1 MGRLIPT
8 TDGVRLK
15 RSNKRHPV
23 KTSKAVTLLLEHQ
36 LNRHQVEVVVL
47 PRVVKWI
54 SKLMISVLHQELRQT
69 DVMVGQEEMEVIVVI
84 VNHVTRISIGAVA
97 AIANGMMAVAMVI
110 GPSDKTMTI
119 NEVVATTTGT
129 PTIMVATVA
138 IVIMEIDALTIATKV
153 VMTTGTLSKMT
164 IVDHR
169 DEHRVRRM
177 IFRECAVEIVVVAVV
192 VHHTIGIAVVVVT
205 KNVVAAAAVMREMAT
220 VAETIIVTPVMVI
233 HAVDE
238 AMVHVIWM
246 AVVLPNNRMFHL
258 RMMIVKVNVFGWGR
272 TSQNMK
278 IQM

>member
-54 SKLMISVLHQELRQT
+54 SKLMISVLHQEQHQT

-84 VNHVTRISIGAVA
+84 VNHVTKISIGAVA

-119 NEVVATTTGT
+119 NEVAATTTGT
-129 PTIMVATVA
+129 PTIMVATGA

-153 VMTTGTLSKMT
+153 VMMIGTLSKMT
-164 IVDHR
+164 IVDHH

-177 IFRECAVEIVVVAVV
+177 IFRECAVEIVVEAVV
-192 VHHTIGIAVVVVT
+192 VHHTIGIAVVVT
-205 KNVVAAAAVMREMAT
+205 KNVAAAAAVMREMAT

-258 RMMIVKVNVFGWGR
+258 RMMIVKVNVFEWGR

>member
-97 AIANGMMAVAMVI
+97 AIANGMTAVAMVI

-138 IVIMEIDALTIATKV
+138 IVIMEIDALIIATKV

-192 VHHTIGIAVVVVT
+192 GHHTIGIAVVVT

-246 AVVLPNNRMFHL
+246 E
-258 RMMIVKVNVFGWGR
+258 
-272 TSQNMK
+272 
-278 IQM
+278 

>member
-54 SKLMISVLHQELRQT
+54 SKLMISVLHQEQRQT
-69 DVMVGQEEMEVIVVI
+69 DVMVGQEEMEATVVI

-97 AIANGMMAVAMVI
+97 AIPNGMMAVAMVI

-129 PTIMVATVA
+129 PTIMVA
-138 IVIMEIDALTIATKV
+138 IVIMEIAALIIATKV
-153 VMTTGTLSKMT
+153 VMMIGTLS
-164 IVDHR
+164 
-169 DEHRVRRM
+169 
-177 IFRECAVEIVVVAVV
+177 
-192 VHHTIGIAVVVVT
+192 
-205 KNVVAAAAVMREMAT
+205 
-220 VAETIIVTPVMVI
+220 
-233 HAVDE
+233 
-238 AMVHVIWM
+238 
-246 AVVLPNNRMFHL
+246 
-258 RMMIVKVNVFGWGR
+258 
-272 TSQNMK
+272 
-278 IQM
+278 